1 MKKYKIGIYEKAL
14 PKNITWQERLSLAKA
29 CGFEFIEMSIDES
42 NDRLSRLNWTKSERI
57 ALHQS
62 IIQSGIT
69 IPSMCLSAHRRFP
82 FGSKDKK
89 FVKNPLKLWKK
100 PLIFR

>member
-89 FVKNPLKLWKK
+89 NSSKIL
-100 PLIFR
+100 